1 MNQTGFLGL
10 GLKQAVSLVNHLLT
24 LRVRQFEHVRATEL
38 PALLDHLEVDAETRA
53 AVDAYVGSLQDVMAG
68 VLDGHQAI
76 GRWRDETPSALQS
89 AAMRQGRAGL
99 RTLPGLLPVLCAA
112 RGTAPWRHRIHLP
125 KRGSGPRRLRH
136 RAHVPPPHGPGHGRG
151 APLRGFTAASE
162 TMTPPTQ

>member
-99 RTLPGLLPVLCAA
+99 RTLPGLLPVLRSPRDRALAPPDSPAQEGLGAPAVSGTVPTLPTLTGLGTAAA
-112 RGTAPWRHRIHLP
+112 RLFAA
-125 KRGSGPRRLRH
+125 SPRR
-136 RAHVPPPHGPGHGRG
+136 PKP
-151 APLRGFTAASE
+151 
-162 TMTPPTQ
+162 